1 MMDQSAVR
9 RWGVLAHDSFITTS
23 LPAQHVRNYQD
34 FFMLLLVSIQ
44 RQQATLIPLANCNCF
59 TFVKKKTINK
69 YETIVIMF
77 FLHIKIRGQLLSG
90 FNLQQK

>member
-59 TFVKKKTINK
+59 TFVKNNQQIRNDCYNVFLAHKDQRP
-69 YETIVIMF
+69 IVVWV
-77 FLHIKIRGQLLSG
+77 
-90 FNLQQK
+90 

>member
-9 RWGVLAHDSFITTS
+9 RWGVLAHDSFITTPS
-23 LPAQHVRNYQD
+23 QHIRNYQD
-34 FFMLLLVSIQ
+34 FFMLLVSSQ
-44 RQQATLIPLANCNCF
+44 RQQATLFPQANKRF
-59 TFVKKKTINK
+59 TFVKKTINK

-77 FLHIKIRGQLLSG
+77 FLHIKIRGQLLFG

>member
-23 LPAQHVRNYQD
+23 FPAQHVRNYPD

-59 TFVKKKTINK
+59 TFVKKNNQQIRNDCYNVFLAHKDQRP
-69 YETIVIMF
+69 IVVWV
-77 FLHIKIRGQLLSG
+77 
-90 FNLQQK
+90 